1 MRTVG
6 HEWDGIE
13 ELDTPMPRWWL
24 WTFYLTIAWAAVY
37 VVLYP
42 AWPMVNSATRGVIGW
57 SSRGQ
62 LEQEL
67 AADATRRAPVV
78 NAIAASPIAEDRK
91 SVRVGNEC
99 VSTCGSRWLPYH

>member
-1 MRTVG
+1 MANKRIDEPTGTETVG

-24 WTFYLTIAWAAVY
+24 ICLYLTIVWGVVY

-42 AWPMVNSATRGVIGW
+42 AWPLVHSATEGLLGW

-62 LEQEL
+62 L
-67 AADATRRAPVV
+67 AAE
-78 NAIAASPIAEDRK
+78 IAEENDR
-91 SVRVGNEC
+91 
-99 VSTCGSRWLPYH
+99 